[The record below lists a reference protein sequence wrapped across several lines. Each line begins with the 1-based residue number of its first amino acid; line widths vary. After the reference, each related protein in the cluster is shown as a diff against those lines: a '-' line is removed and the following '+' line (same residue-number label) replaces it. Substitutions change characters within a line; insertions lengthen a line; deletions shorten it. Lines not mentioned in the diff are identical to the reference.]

1 MFVDEA
7 ARLKAEANN
16 EKLPVFVWVHG
27 GGLKVGAS
35 QDYNPTAL
43 AKEGAIVVT
52 INYRLGIFGLFA
64 HPAIDAEGHAIGNY
78 GLMDQ
83 DMALTWY
90 KKISVNLVGIHKTLP
105 LPGNLP
111 VVKVS

>member
-1 MFVDEA
+1 M
-7 ARLKAEANN
+7 
-16 EKLPVFVWVHG
+16 
-27 GGLKVGAS
+27 
-35 QDYNPTAL
+35 
-43 AKEGAIVVT
+43 VT

-83 DMALTWY
+83 DMALTWVQEN
-90 KKISVNLVGIHKTLP
+90 ISQFGGDPQNVT